1 MNKHEQVEHLFRHE
15 YGQLVALLVRRMGIQ
30 YIDKIEDAVQWSMA
44 QALEFWRTTD
54 IPQSPSAWLYRVAYR
69 YLLSEIKTAKHRKLL
84 LKEYSELKPN
94 NSYFCEEDVFSNEL
108 SDSML
113 RMLFVTCHCEIPLES
128 QLVFTLK
135 SICGFNIREI
145 AQRLFITE
153 ANVYKR
159 FSRAK
164 KILQNQSLALDDFED
179 SEVIARLPAVHRVLY
194 LVFTEGYLS
203 SNVEMA
209 IRRDLCEEAIRL
221 TKLLAVSKFGDVTNT
236 HALLA
241 LMYFHL
247 ARINARQDD
256 LGALLLL
263 SQQDRSMWDRG
274 YINLGLDSLNK
285 SVQGENISHY
295 HIEAGIAAAHCIA
308 PSFEQTK
315 WKDIVAAYKLL
326 HNISPSP
333 LHFLNEAIATAEW
346 KSPEEGL
353 AVLQSIE
360 KPAWLTNSYYWYTV
374 KADLLLRSGE
384 ITKSLKYAKLA
395 IQLAP
400 NKSIKKLLTKRLSPN

>member
-1 MNKHEQVEHLFRHE
+1 
-15 YGQLVALLVRRMGIQ
+15 MGIQ

-44 QALEFWRTTD
+44 QALGFWRTTD

-94 NSYFCEEDVFSNEL
+94 NSYFCEENAFSNEL

-263 SQQDRSMWDRG
+263 SQQDRRMWDRG

>member
-1 MNKHEQVEHLFRHE
+1 
-15 YGQLVALLVRRMGIQ
+15 MGIQ

-44 QALEFWRTTD
+44 QALGFWRTTD

-263 SQQDRSMWDRG
+263 SQQDRRMWDRG

>member
-1 MNKHEQVEHLFRHE
+1 
-15 YGQLVALLVRRMGIQ
+15 MGIQ

-44 QALEFWRTTD
+44 QALGFWRTTD

-179 SEVIARLPAVHRVLY
+179 SEVTARLPAVHRVLY

-285 SVQGENISHY
+285 SAQGENISHY

-374 KADLLLRSGE
+374 KADLLLRSGK

>member
-1 MNKHEQVEHLFRHE
+1 
-15 YGQLVALLVRRMGIQ
+15 MGIQ

>member
-1 MNKHEQVEHLFRHE
+1 
-15 YGQLVALLVRRMGIQ
+15 MGIQ

-44 QALEFWRTTD
+44 QALGFWRTTD